1 MNPRS
6 PLPPLLLA
14 LLLPVAGPNPAT
26 ANSDHAPASATTGS
40 IATDG
45 HDALAEERASLMRI
59 GEAKL
64 ASGDAT
70 SALIAYRQVAT
81 STNEDEEEAS
91 AQALL
96 GMARAYRLG
105 GNGVKAAATYEHL
118 VGNHPTFSDLPTAL
132 LELGRT
138 LRDLG
143 SPKLAINRF
152 YSVIHSTLKM
162 PEAESERYRRVVRT
176 AQFEIAETHLYIGNY
191 EEASRF
197 FKRLDLLDLAP
208 ADRGR
213 ARFKAAYCLA
223 LSGDR
228 QGAVIAFNKFINQ
241 DPQDENSPE
250 ARFLLAQLLA
260 DLGRKEESLRVTI
273 TLLQSEYAR
282 GDATGRWR
290 IWQRRTG
297 NQLANQFYQQAD
309 YVSALILYRALD
321 ALDPAPA
328 WRVPVLYQIGLCQER
343 LQQPGNAVT
352 TYDTLKKIA
361 GEEPSPELADFTRM
375 AAWRSEQISWV
386 STTRDEIIHLR
397 PTAPEPTSAPANA
410 SSPSSSS
417 NSSAALSVP
426 GVPSAP
432 GVPKAPT
439 PL

>member
-1 MNPRS
+1 MKPRP
-6 PLPPLLLA
+6 PLIPLLLA
-14 LLLPVAGPNPAT
+14 VLIPVTGTRPVAANPGPAAAT
-26 ANSDHAPASATTGS
+26 ATAGS

-45 HDALAEERASLMRI
+45 HDAVADERASLMRI
-59 GEAKL
+59 GAAKL
-64 ASGDAT
+64 ASGDAA

-81 STNEDEEEAS
+81 STNEEEEEA
-91 AQALL
+91 AGQALL
-96 GMARAYRLG
+96 GMARAYRLA

-118 VGNHPTFSDLPTAL
+118 VGNHPTFSDLPSAL

-143 SPKLAINRF
+143 SPKLAIARF

-213 ARFKAAYCLA
+213 ARFKAAYSL
-223 LSGDR
+223 LQSGDR
-228 QGAVIAFNKFINQ
+228 QGAVIALNKFITQ

-260 DLGRKEESLRVTI
+260 ELGRKEESLRVTI
-273 TLLQSEYAR
+273 NLLQSEFAR

-290 IWQRRTG
+290 AWQRRTG
-297 NQLANQFYQQAD
+297 NQLANLYYQQAD
-309 YVSALILYRALD
+309 YVSALVLYRALD
-321 ALDPAPA
+321 ALDTTPA

-343 LQQPGNAVT
+343 LQQPANAVA
-352 TYDTLKKIA
+352 TYDLLKKIA
-361 GEEPSPELADFTRM
+361 GTESAPEIIDFTRM
-375 AAWRSEQISWV
+375 ADWRARQISWIA
-386 STTRDEIIHLR
+386 TAHDQITNLR
-397 PTAPEPTSAPANA
+397 PALPAPAA
-410 SSPSSSS
+410 APSP
-417 NSSAALSVP
+417 AAP
-426 GVPSAP
+426 A
-432 GVPKAPT
+432 AT